1 MPNCRE
7 CPKKIRARCIEE
19 STTSSSVKLMMHRA
33 FELGTDTEDLWGLLR
48 ADCLLERMERRAI
61 TSRPSALQQR
71 LKKKGEPQAAQESEK
86 TVPHSLPTE
95 PVTTQEPIRKPLAAR
110 PLKSQKKH
118 STPSRYCLTL
128 RGDQYRVALP
138 EDGTLVLGRFDPA
151 INVTP
156 DVDLSYNDRD
166 ERVISRRHA
175 RITGRNG
182 RHEIEDLGSTN
193 GTRVNGK
200 KLGIG
205 QKIRLKSGDRVTIGY
220 CKFTYAPLPEMP
232 DSLHATS
239 PQAYFRV
246 ASTGHRLILP
256 AWGKGIIGRSDDSLS
271 FVPDIDLS
279 QEGDA
284 ARAVARR
291 HARLV
296 IRKGRHYVED
306 LGSSSGTKLNG
317 ERLRL
322 GELSMLNPG
331 DHLWLGGCVLSY
343 DVEPV
348 SAVQNKVSKRG

>member
-1 MPNCRE
+1 M
-7 CPKKIRARCIEE
+7 
-19 STTSSSVKLMMHRA
+19 
-33 FELGTDTEDLWGLLR
+33 
-48 ADCLLERMERRAI
+48 
-61 TSRPSALQQR
+61 
-71 LKKKGEPQAAQESEK
+71 
-86 TVPHSLPTE
+86 
-95 PVTTQEPIRKPLAAR
+95 
-110 PLKSQKKH
+110 
-118 STPSRYCLTL
+118 
-128 RGDQYRVALP
+128 
-138 EDGTLVLGRFDPA
+138 LGRFDPA

-156 DVDLSYNDRD
+156 DVDLSYNDGE

-205 QKIRLKSGDRVTIGY
+205 QKVRLKPGDRVTIGY
-220 CKFTYAPLPEMP
+220 CRFTYVPLPDMP
-232 DSLHATS
+232 DSPQTTP

-246 ASTGHRLILP
+246 AFTGHRLILP
-256 AWGKGIIGRSDDSLS
+256 AWGKGIIGRSDDSLG

-279 QEGDA
+279 QEGEA
-284 ARAVARR
+284 AQAVARR

-296 IRKGRHYVED
+296 IHKGRHYVED

-322 GELSMLNPG
+322 GELSVLNPG
-331 DHLWLGGCVLSY
+331 DHLWLGGCVLNY

-348 SAVQNKVSKRG
+348 SAAQNKVSKRG